1 MNYEAAAP
9 NCPFVQ
15 SLDGYLPSNNPP
27 HLPATFDTLEKHHAG
42 PGGRR
47 LHPRKQVAVAALG
60 LLSLAMANSACAQA
74 APQQESQTAAKN
86 TSQLPAAALSAA
98 PSASAPSANAANAS
112 TTYLIEPEQAMT
124 LGEVAR
130 RERARRSTQP
140 KSVKIF
146 DDENMPRAPISAGE
160 KAPGFADAGS
170 GSSSS
175 GKVTLLD
182 FWATWCGPCRHAL
195 PGLKQIQSVYGSDQL
210 EIISVSEDDDEGAW
224 HEFVVQ
230 NQMTWTQR
238 LDANH
243 QMMRQYGAN
252 ALPTYVLIG
261 KDGAVVNHYVG
272 DDPDMPI
279 IERIGPDLKKSL
291 DGSS

>member
-1 MNYEAAAP
+1 MRRKFLALVGGILWLIFPGFTSAQTAQEQPPQAVAKNASSPLPGSPASSTSASPTAAGSAAATELIQP
-9 NCPFVQ
+9 E
-15 SLDGYLPSNNPP
+15 LP
-27 HLPATFDTLEKHHAG
+27 
-42 PGGRR
+42 
-47 LHPRKQVAVAALG
+47 
-60 LLSLAMANSACAQA
+60 
-74 APQQESQTAAKN
+74 
-86 TSQLPAAALSAA
+86 
-98 PSASAPSANAANAS
+98 
-112 TTYLIEPEQAMT
+112 MT
-124 LGEVAR
+124 LGELAR
-130 RERARRSTQP
+130 RERARKSIQP

-146 DDENMPRAPISAGE
+146 DDENMPRAPISTGE
-160 KAPGFADAGS
+160 KAPGFADS

-224 HEFVVQ
+224 HDFVAQ

-238 LDANH
+238 LDADH
-243 QMMRQYGAN
+243 QMMRQYGAS

-261 KDGAVVNHYVG
+261 KDGAVVNQYVG
-272 DDPDMPI
+272 DDPDVPI

-291 DGSS
+291 DGKS

>member
-1 MNYEAAAP
+1 MRRQFEVLIVGILWLIFPGFTSAQATQQPPPQAVAKNASSSVQPSPTSSAAASSSAS
-9 NCPFVQ
+9 FASQ
-15 SLDGYLPSNNPP
+15 PS
-27 HLPATFDTLEKHHAG
+27 AAG
-42 PGGRR
+42 
-47 LHPRKQVAVAALG
+47 
-60 LLSLAMANSACAQA
+60 
-74 APQQESQTAAKN
+74 
-86 TSQLPAAALSAA
+86 AAA
-98 PSASAPSANAANAS
+98 
-112 TTYLIEPEQAMT
+112 TDFIQPEQPMT
-124 LGEVAR
+124 LGELAR

-140 KSVKIF
+140 KSIKIF

-170 GSSSS
+170 SSSSS

-210 EIISVSEDDDEGAW
+210 EIVSVSEDDDEGAW
-224 HEFVVQ
+224 HEFVAQ

-243 QMMRQYGAN
+243 QMMRQYGAS

-261 KDGAVVNHYVG
+261 KDGAVVNQYVG
-272 DDPDMPI
+272 DDPDVPI

>member
-1 MNYEAAAP
+1 M
-9 NCPFVQ
+9 
-15 SLDGYLPSNNPP
+15 
-27 HLPATFDTLEKHHAG
+27 
-42 PGGRR
+42 R
-47 LHPRKQVAVAALG
+47 
-60 LLSLAMANSACAQA
+60 
-74 APQQESQTAAKN
+74 
-86 TSQLPAAALSAA
+86 
-98 PSASAPSANAANAS
+98 
-112 TTYLIEPEQAMT
+112 
-124 LGEVAR
+124 LGELAR
-130 RERARRSTQP
+130 RERARRSAQP

-160 KAPGFADAGS
+160 KAPGFADAGA
-170 GSSSS
+170 SSPSS

-224 HEFVVQ
+224 HEFVAR

-243 QMMRQYGAN
+243 QMLRQYGAN

-261 KDGAVVNHYVG
+261 KDGAVVNQYVG
-272 DDPDMPI
+272 DDPGVPI

-291 DGSS
+291 GGSS